1 MCCRGCRSALIP
13 IRVPIPPHSL
23 PAQHLLPQRRL
34 RTHGSR
40 HSTGTETQRRRSLL
54 ARCGHRGVESCEG
67 VLQHHA
73 SQTRVW
79 LLQRYPH
86 NDQSGSFYVSVL
98 VGCRLIESLQDSLA
112 NEADCV
118 ELGKA
123 CADVCIALSR
133 GLDGKLLKDIGG
145 SVNEAI
151 KRLIT

>member
-1 MCCRGCRSALIP
+1 M
-13 IRVPIPPHSL
+13 
-23 PAQHLLPQRRL
+23 
-34 RTHGSR
+34 
-40 HSTGTETQRRRSLL
+40 
-54 ARCGHRGVESCEG
+54 
-67 VLQHHA
+67 
-73 SQTRVW
+73 
-79 LLQRYPH
+79 
-86 NDQSGSFYVSVL
+86 L

-151 KRLIT
+151 KQLIT